1 MAIHGNTWQYMGSDV
16 TKMKNNR
23 HGQKLSFP
31 SLTLKLSQ
39 VQAKSTNEQNMVDL
53 AGVLL

>member
-1 MAIHGNTWQYMGSDV
+1 MGSDV

>member
-1 MAIHGNTWQYMGSDV
+1 MNNFDPTQQYH
-16 TKMKNNR
+16 NFNR

-39 VQAKSTNEQNMVDL
+39 VQAKSTNQQNMVDL
-53 AGVLL
+53 AEVLL